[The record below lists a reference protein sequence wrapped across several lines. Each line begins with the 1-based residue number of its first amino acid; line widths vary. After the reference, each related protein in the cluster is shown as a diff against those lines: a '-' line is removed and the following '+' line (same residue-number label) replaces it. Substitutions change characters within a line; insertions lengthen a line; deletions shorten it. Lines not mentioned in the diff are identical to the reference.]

1 MSVAAEICADAE
13 PSADGVEYLQ
23 WVPGKRH
30 FRCEKLCGTWS
41 TDDCSSRYMRA
52 MASDERVSACR
63 FCPIGAVHAG
73 KVDPDQTA
81 ISSAKVKIT
90 GRPDHDSRCTRC
102 GRFNLRIIHS
112 GAEICVSCWNRRREW
127 RLGRNSKG
135 KAPITF
141 VPLQVRRV
149 GIMVD
154 GVPSYQMIADTQN
167 EVEPLAKC
175 IRFARE
181 SVAFHDEQ
189 PGITVW
195 NAQTRSFEYRD
206 RADPSRV
213 MLELKQDGV
222 IRYVSAATDNLCP
235 GDIAAVVRMP
245 TLRLSVYTAVDWLG
259 MDEEGDGAAI
269 TVEWRPQAIV
279 CASCNI
285 ALVQARRFAG
295 RIECRCPACKSSS
308 TVH

>member
-1 MSVAAEICADAE
+1 MSTANHPCAD
-13 PSADGVEYLQ
+13 GLEYLH

-30 FRCEKLCGTWS
+30 FRCKKLSATMS
-41 TDDCSSRYMRA
+41 SDDCSSRYMRA
-52 MASDERVSACR
+52 MAGDERVSACR

-73 KVDPDQTA
+73 KVDRDQA
-81 ISSAKVKIT
+81 VIPSAQVKIT
-90 GRPDHDSRCTRC
+90 GRPDQDTRCTRC
-102 GRFNLRIIHS
+102 GRFDLRIIHS
-112 GAEICVSCWNRRREW
+112 GAEICVSCWNRQREW

-154 GVPSYQMIADTQN
+154 GVPSYQMFADTQN

-195 NAQTRSFEYRD
+195 SAQTRSFEYRD

-222 IRYVSAATDNLCP
+222 IRYVSAASDSLCP
-235 GDIAAVVRMP
+235 GDVAAVVRMP
-245 TLRLSVYTAVDWLG
+245 TLRLSVYTAADWLG